1 MYSRSIS
8 LNDTAGYYDVPE
20 FVQLACS
27 FKSSLKIR
35 NNHGTFDTKSI
46 MGMMSFNPRD
56 GVLTI
61 TGQGTDEETAV
72 NALID
77 FLSGENK

>member
-1 MYSRSIS
+1 MYSRSIA
-8 LNDTAGYYDVPE
+8 LNESTGIYQIPK

-35 NNHGTFDTKSI
+35 NNHGTFNTKSI

-61 TGQGTDEETAV
+61 TGDGSDEETAV

-77 FLSGENK
+77 FLSGKE

>member
-1 MYSRSIS
+1 MYSRSVTLDSSSRI
-8 LNDTAGYYDVPE
+8 YQVPE
-20 FVQLACS
+20 FVQLACT
-27 FKSSLKIR
+27 FSSTLTIR

-61 TGQGTDEETAV
+61 TGEGSDEQTAV
-72 NALID
+72 EALAA
-77 FLSGENK
+77 FLSGKA

>member
-1 MYSRSIS
+1 MYSRSVTLDGSSKI
-8 LNDTAGYYDVPE
+8 YKVPE

-27 FKSSLKIR
+27 FSSSLMIR

-61 TGQGTDEETAV
+61 TGEGSEEQTAV
-72 NALID
+72 DALVH
-77 FLSGENK
+77 FLSGEV

>member
-8 LNDTAGYYDVPE
+8 LNESTGFYQVPE

-27 FKSSLKIR
+27 FNSSLKIR
-35 NNHGTFDTKSI
+35 NNHGTFNTKSI

-61 TGQGTDEETAV
+61 TGEGSDEQTAV
-72 NALID
+72 DALIH
-77 FLSGENK
+77 FLSGKE